1 MKKEITGI
9 GVTLF
14 LDNDTTELT
23 IHSVIN
29 SSSVSDAGMESGDE
43 IQKIYGKSTN
53 GMGLK

>member
-1 MKKEITGI
+1 VKKEITGI